1 LSIVMVLFPAAARPV
16 RRAALCLLILAGAA
30 HAGPGPLAAPER
42 KLKAAYL
49 YRVATFV
56 DWPDA
61 AFARAGSPLQVG
73 VAGDVALA
81 MEAARFMDGR
91 LVHGRPLSIR
101 PVDPRALPAGLHV
114 LFLAASPMRGRLL
127 AAVRSQPVLTVCDG
141 VPEPGCVVALVAD
154 GDHLRLRIDRLEAIA
169 AQLRISA
176 RLLALAAW

>member
-1 LSIVMVLFPAAARPV
+1 MVLSLAAARPV

-30 HAGPGPLAAPER
+30 QAGAGPLGAPEH

-61 AFARAGSPLQVG
+61 AFARAGTPLLVG
-73 VAGDVALA
+73 VAGNDALA
-81 MEAARFMDGR
+81 IEAAQFMTGR
-91 LVHGRPLSIR
+91 LVHGRPLEVR
-101 PVDPRALPAGLHV
+101 RVDPRALPPGLHV
-114 LFLAASPMRGRLL
+114 LYLAASPARGRLL

-141 VPEPGCVVALVAD
+141 VPEPGCVVGLVAD
-154 GDHLRLRIDRLEAIA
+154 GDHLRLRIDRLEAMA

-176 RLLALAAW
+176 RLLALATW

>member
-1 LSIVMVLFPAAARPV
+1 MVLSLAAARPV

-30 HAGPGPLAAPER
+30 QVGAGPLGAPEH

-61 AFARAGSPLQVG
+61 AFARAGTPLLVG
-73 VAGDVALA
+73 VAGNDALA
-81 MEAARFMDGR
+81 IEAAQFMTGR
-91 LVHGRPLSIR
+91 LVHGRPLAVR
-101 PVDPRALPAGLHV
+101 RVDPRALPPGLHV
-114 LFLAASPMRGRLL
+114 LFVAASPARGRLL

-141 VPEPGCVVALVAD
+141 IPEPGCVVGLVAD
-154 GDHLRLRIDRLEAIA
+154 GDHLRLRIDRPEAMA

-176 RLLALAAW
+176 RLLALATW